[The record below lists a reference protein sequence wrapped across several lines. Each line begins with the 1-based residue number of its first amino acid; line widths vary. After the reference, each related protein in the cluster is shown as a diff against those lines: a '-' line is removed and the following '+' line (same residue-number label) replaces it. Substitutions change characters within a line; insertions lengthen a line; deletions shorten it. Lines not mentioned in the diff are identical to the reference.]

1 MFAKVG
7 HMKLTATAIPDVVM
21 LEPQV
26 FGDERGFFTES
37 YNKLRLNIAL
47 DRKLD
52 FVQDNHSRSTGN
64 VVRGLHY
71 QIKRAQAK
79 LVRVVRGRI
88 FDVAVD
94 LRRNAPTFGR
104 WIGVELSDENQRQLW
119 IPEGFAHGFL
129 VLSEVADVVY
139 KTTDYYVPEH
149 ECCLRWDDPSVGVA
163 WPLQG
168 DPVLSR
174 KDLGGVSL
182 SQAACFD

>member
-1 MFAKVG
+1 MPAKVR
-7 HMKLTATAIPDVVM
+7 HMKLIATAIPEVVI

-26 FGDERGFFTES
+26 YGDARGFFTES
-37 YNKLRLNIAL
+37 YNKMRLNIVL

-64 VVRGLHY
+64 VLRGLHY
-71 QIKRAQAK
+71 QIKRTQAK
-79 LVRVVRGRI
+79 LVRAIRGRI

-94 LRRNAPTFGR
+94 LRRSAPTFGQ
-104 WIGVELSDENQRQLW
+104 WVGVELSEDNQRQLW

-129 VLSEVADVVY
+129 VLSDGADVLY

-149 ECCLRWDDPSVGVA
+149 ECCLRWDDPAVDID

-174 KDLGGVSL
+174 KDLEGVTL
-182 SQAACFD
+182 SEAPCFD